1 MFNLSDRVRETSLTE
16 GSGSVTIKMILM
28 VASNHLLAA
37 LRNGNETF
45 YAIENNVRFEIGLGT
60 FNDGILSRDLIF
72 TAQILVVTKLIL
84 MVFLQFFAHIL
95 LPTLFLLIPMVM
107 FLGLLP
113 RYSGIVCPDGL
124 VQTRA
129 FIGSGNTGNVA
140 YWSDENTI
148 GGDDTF
154 IWDSSDTTL
163 YIDGNLAVS
172 GSIKDAQFYSS
183 SAGSLF
189 HAYIDNGGN
198 DIVALHITDESDP
211 TWKLGLKPYSTAF
224 ADAPTNGY
232 VYGDIDSI
240 GNVVDTDNFYIMNY
254 TNGFFI
260 THRGANLLYVAK
272 SNGVSIN
279 NSSSIEVPLTINS
292 ALGQSSNLQEFKN
305 STGNTL
311 LSVDKAGSLV
321 FDTQIA
327 NVSAPNKSLFYSSD
341 NDKLVF
347 KDKNGSIHELY

>member
-1 MFNLSDRVRETSLTE
+1 MLSSIQVPQVL
-16 GSGSVTIKMILM
+16 
-28 VASNHLLAA
+28 
-37 LRNGNETF
+37 
-45 YAIENNVRFEIGLGT
+45 
-60 FNDGILSRDLIF
+60 
-72 TAQILVVTKLIL
+72 
-84 MVFLQFFAHIL
+84 
-95 LPTLFLLIPMVM
+95 
-107 FLGLLP
+107 
-113 RYSGIVCPDGL
+113 YS
-124 VQTRA
+124 
-129 FIGSGNTGNVA
+129 
-140 YWSDENTI
+140 
-148 GGDDTF
+148 
-154 IWDSSDTTL
+154 
-163 YIDGNLAVS
+163 
-172 GSIKDAQFYSS
+172 
-183 SAGSLF
+183 
-189 HAYIDNGGN
+189 AYIDNGGN

-327 NVSAPNKSLFYSSD
+327 NVSAPNINPCFTAQIMTNWYLRTKM
-341 NDKLVF
+341 
-347 KDKNGSIHELY
+347 GLYMSCTNWCILC

>member
-16 GSGSVTIKMILM
+16 GSGSVTINDTYGGFQSF
-28 VASNHLLAA
+28 ASGVG
-37 LRNGNETF
+37 NGNETF

-60 FNDGILSRDLIF
+60 FNDGVLSRDLIF
-72 TAQILVVTKLIL
+72 TSTDPSGNKINLDGVST
-84 MVFLQFFAHIL
+84 VFCTYPATHSVFVN
-95 LPTLFLLIPMVM
+95 PDGNVS
-107 FLGLLP
+107 GLLP
-113 RYSGIVCPDGL
+113 RYSGIACPDGL

-154 IWDSSDTTL
+154 IWDSSDATL

-254 TNGFFI
+254 SNGFFL
-260 THRGANLLYVAK
+260 THRGANLLYIAK

-327 NVSAPNKSLFYSSD
+327 NVTAPNKSLFYSSD

>member
-1 MFNLSDRVRETSLTE
+1 MFTLSDRVRETSLTE
-16 GSGSVTIKMILM
+16 GSGSVTINDTYGGFQSF
-28 VASNHLLAA
+28 ASGIG
-37 LRNGNETF
+37 NGNQTF
-45 YAIENNVRFEIGLGT
+45 YALENNVRFEIGLGT
-60 FNDGILSRDLIF
+60 FNDGVLSRDLIF
-72 TAQILVVTKLIL
+72 TSTDSSGNKINLDGIST
-84 MVFLQFFAHIL
+84 VFSTYPATHSVFIN
-95 LPTLFLLIPMVM
+95 PDGNIS
-107 FLGLLP
+107 GLLP
-113 RYSGIVCPDGL
+113 RYSGIACPDGL

-148 GGDDTF
+148 GGDSTF

-232 VYGDIDSI
+232 VYGDIDSV

-254 TNGFFI
+254 TNGFFVS
-260 THRGANLLYVAK
+260 HRGATLL
-272 SNGVSIN
+272 SIDRNNGINIYN
-279 NSSSIEVPLTINS
+279 NSSVEVPLAIN
-292 ALGQSSNLQEFKN
+292 AAIGQSSNLQNFNN
-305 STGNTL
+305 STGTTL
-311 LSVDKAGSLV
+311 FSVDKNGALV
-321 FDTQIA
+321 FNTQIA
-327 NVSAPNKSLFYSSD
+327 NSSAPNKSLFYSSD